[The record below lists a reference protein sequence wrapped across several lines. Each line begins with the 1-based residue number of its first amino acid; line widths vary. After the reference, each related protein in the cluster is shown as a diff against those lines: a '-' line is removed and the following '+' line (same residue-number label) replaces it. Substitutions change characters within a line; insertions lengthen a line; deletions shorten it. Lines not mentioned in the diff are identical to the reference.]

1 MFLKPFPVNACL
13 CNFCSE
19 VLGALQDPD
28 AGVEMTSHVRNGIV
42 HKNSFKGSDVIK
54 WLLRWNIVRRRGD
67 GIALSQSLLK
77 LGHIQE
83 VDVSDGTAG
92 AAQCFK
98 DDEKLYRF
106 VCKSLNLSLYFHLS
120 ED

>member
-1 MFLKPFPVNACL
+1 MLLVIFHFILY
-13 CNFCSE
+13 CSE

-54 WLLRWNIVRRRGD
+54 WLLRWNIVRRRSD
-67 GIALSQSLLK
+67 GVALAQSLLK

-92 AAQCFK
+92 ATQCFK

-106 VCKSLNLSLYFHLS
+106 VSRLF
-120 ED
+120 